1 MGAKPKY
8 TGYWLFIVTDMS
20 WHMKRLCFHPQL
32 NFDALFEKQ
41 VWGLNKQRSVDS
53 IRPGDSIVIYVGGG
67 YSAIAGCAI
76 AATKWKTFKGREQD
90 EFVDVRIQ
98 QPMKSGIRLTKL
110 LRVRF
115 PTQVPLI
122 QLSEKLEF
130 CGYKKEFK
138 EHLQKNLRAISQDD
152 FETIIKAAFELN
164 PKFRHWYGT
173 GTKLIRSF
181 KRQSR
186 IAAQKAKTR
195 PT

>member
-8 TGYWLFIVTDMS
+8 TGYWLFIVTDMA

-41 VWGLNKQRSVDS
+41 VWGLKKQRSVDA
-53 IRPGDSIVIYVGGG
+53 IKPGDKIVIYVGGG
-67 YSAIAGCAI
+67 YSALAGCAI
-76 AATKWKTFKGREQD
+76 VESKWKQFKGREQD

-98 QPMKSGIRLTKL
+98 QPMESGIRLTKL

-122 QLSEKLEF
+122 QLAEKLEF
-130 CGYKKEFK
+130 CGHKKDFK
-138 EHLQKNLRAISQDD
+138 EHLQKNMRAISQAD
-152 FETIIKAAFELN
+152 FEEIVKAAFDLN
-164 PKFRHWYGT
+164 PKFKNWYGT
-173 GTKLIRSF
+173 GAKLIRSI

-186 IAAQKAKTR
+186 IASQKAKTLN
-195 PT
+195 T